1 MNNYFIWFKING
13 EINDLEKKSRYS
25 TNIHNFIFKNGIK
38 LKNKSNAFLYK
49 SNDDIE
55 QITDKIV
62 KMSSKKIKLMVIK
75 LDNYQ
80 GWLSKKEWEF
90 LEN

>member
-1 MNNYFIWFKING
+1 MNNYFIWFKIDGDIDNQ
-13 EINDLEKKSRYS
+13 EKSKYS

-38 LKNKSNAFLYK
+38 LKSKSNAFLYK
-49 SNDDIE
+49 SNDSVE
-55 QITDKIV
+55 EITDKIV
-62 KMSSKKIKLMVIK
+62 QMSNKKIKLMVIK

-90 LEN
+90 LGY